1 MDSERF
7 IEIRDF
13 EAMKVAGEKTPN
25 VDLSVVIPNFNESYG
40 ISRILRAL
48 HSSLEELQINFEI
61 ILVDDDSPDSTW
73 KIAADLIEEI
83 PELTVIRRLGTKGL
97 ATAVICGWHYSNGRL
112 LGVMDGDGQHPV
124 EVIKDLFNTFSE
136 DRNEV
141 AIASRYLPHGGIKKW
156 SLSRRLLSRGAQTL
170 GQLLLPGAIGTINDP
185 MSGFFIVKRSII
197 TETELDPVGYKILL
211 EILARSQTN
220 KIQEVPYVFLE
231 RSSGK
236 SKVAL
241 SHYISY
247 LRHLLRLRIQPLRSR
262 ALVRYLLVT
271 AGALTLDA
279 VIFFWL
285 FDVNNWNLTRS
296 AALAGE
302 GGILFTILLHDLWT
316 FAGRPVRTLTDRIR
330 RLVGVHI
337 ALGALMFLR
346 LLAINAFV
354 NWFSL
359 DPLLAFLLTL
369 TVVMPGGHLLGSRF
383 SWRNIRV

>member
-1 MDSERF
+1 MGSKRL
-7 IEIRDF
+7 IEVRDF
-13 EAMKVAGEKTPN
+13 ETMRVTEGATTD
-25 VDLSVVIPNFNESYG
+25 VDLSVVIPTFNESYG
-40 ISRILRAL
+40 ISKILRSL
-48 HSSLEELQINFEI
+48 HSALTELQIKFEI
-61 ILVDDDSPDSTW
+61 ILVDDDSPDNTW
-73 KIAADLIEEI
+73 EIAAELLEEI
-83 PELTVIRRLGTKGL
+83 PELTVIRRVGAKGL
-97 ATAVICGWHYSNGRL
+97 ATAVICGWQYSNGRL
-112 LGVMDGDGQHPV
+112 LGVMDGDGQHPIGV
-124 EVIKDLFNTFSE
+124 VKDLFTVFS
-136 DRNEV
+136 DKNNEV

-197 TETELDPVGYKILL
+197 TKTELDPVGYKILL
-211 EILARSQTN
+211 EILARSQAN

-241 SHYISY
+241 SHYSSY

-271 AGALTLDA
+271 AGALVLDA

-330 RLVGVHI
+330 RLVGVHL
-337 ALGALMFLR
+337 ALGALMLLR

>member
-1 MDSERF
+1 MHFERL
-7 IEIRDF
+7 IEVRDF
-13 EAMKVAGEKTPN
+13 EAMKVSKEKTPN
-25 VDLSVVIPNFNESYG
+25 VDLSVVIPTFNESSG
-40 ISRILRAL
+40 ISQILHSL

-61 ILVDDDSPDSTW
+61 ILVDDDSPDKTW
-73 KIAADLIEEI
+73 EIAAELTEEI
-83 PELTVIRRLGTKGL
+83 PELTVIRRLGVKGL
-97 ATAVICGWHYSNGRL
+97 ATAVVCGWHYSNGQL
-112 LGVMDGDGQHPV
+112 LGVMDGDGQHPAK
-124 EVIKDLFNTFSE
+124 VIKDLFNSFS
-136 DRNEV
+136 DNHQEV
-141 AIASRYLPHGGIKKW
+141 AIASRYLPHGGIEKW
-156 SLSRRLLSRGAQTL
+156 SFARRLLSRGAQTL

-185 MSGFFIVKRSII
+185 MSGYFIVKRSII

-211 EILARSQTN
+211 EILARSQAN
-220 KIQEVPYVFLE
+220 KIQEIPYVFLE

-236 SKVAL
+236 SKVAV
-241 SHYISY
+241 SHYVSY

-279 VIFFWL
+279 AIFLWL
-285 FDVNNWNLTRS
+285 FDLNNWNLTRS

-330 RLVGVHI
+330 RLAGVHL

-354 NWFSL
+354 NWFGL
-359 DPLLAFLLTL
+359 NPLLAFFLTL

>member
-1 MDSERF
+1 MGSKHL
-7 IEIRDF
+7 IEVRDF
-13 EAMKVAGEKTPN
+13 ETMRVTEGATTD
-25 VDLSVVIPNFNESYG
+25 VDLSVVIPTFNESYG
-40 ISRILRAL
+40 ISKILRSL
-48 HSSLEELQINFEI
+48 HSSLTELQIKFEI
-61 ILVDDDSPDSTW
+61 ILVDDDSPDNTW
-73 KIAADLIEEI
+73 EIAAELLEEI
-83 PELTVIRRLGTKGL
+83 PELTVIRRVGAKGL
-97 ATAVICGWHYSNGRL
+97 ATAVICGWQYSNGRL

-124 EVIKDLFNTFSE
+124 GVVKDLFTVFS
-136 DRNEV
+136 DKNNEV

-197 TETELDPVGYKILL
+197 TKTELDPVGYKILL
-211 EILARSQTN
+211 EILARSQAN

-236 SKVAL
+236 SKVAI
-241 SHYISY
+241 SHYSSY

-271 AGALTLDA
+271 AGALVLDA

-330 RLVGVHI
+330 RLVGVHL
-337 ALGALMFLR
+337 ALGALMLLR